1 MLTKGMI
8 DELVDIR
15 AMKLGDVIRIARGVV
30 TGNAALFIMTRAE
43 AQRRDIE
50 AFVKPILAGK
60 REFPETGPSIVRDSP
75 GRKVVLVAS
84 KRDVEQNAN
93 LAVYLAGVEPRLS
106 AVRPAPMA
114 VTYVGQPRFVANP
127 DGLLITNALYTAT
140 PRQNMTPKEILDL
153 VEHLNRAM
161 TSQARPGFARRFS
174 PRELEAVTI

>member
-1 MLTKGMI
+1 MKGMV
-8 DELVDIR
+8 DELVDIQ
-15 AMKLGDVIRIARGVV
+15 AMKLGEVIRVARGVV
-30 TGNAALFIMTRAE
+30 TGNATLFIMTRAE
-43 AQRRDIE
+43 AQRRGIE
-50 AFVKPILAGK
+50 TFVRPILAGK

-75 GRKVVLVAS
+75 GRKVMLVAS
-84 KRDVEQNAN
+84 RRDVEQNAN

-153 VEHLNRAM
+153 VEQLNLAITSRAK
-161 TSQARPGFARRFS
+161 PGPAKRFS
-174 PRELEAVTI
+174 PRTLEELMI